1 MDGDDEELR
10 DLLIATGDLEKK
22 TMKGFDE
29 ITRLQTKTETVVVRQ
44 KEHEQ
49 AQRKKREAIAMNNG
63 TMRVLLSDAKVIDSI
78 LTEVREF
85 QNTEQKEG
93 EKSVQEFFTLMGEE
107 AIDQIQEDIQVI
119 ETYRQTTENL
129 KEEVWE
135 DRLESNRI
143 QTAVVD
149 QDPEVDVVAAADA
162 LRAKIQ
168 NRKKKTKEIKQ
179 EYEEFLKDQKK
190 RYDVL
195 LKTKRE
201 EAERARLKAIQEEE
215 ERKIEKKRREKD

>member
-1 MDGDDEELR
+1 
-10 DLLIATGDLEKK
+10 
-22 TMKGFDE
+22 
-29 ITRLQTKTETVVVRQ
+29 
-44 KEHEQ
+44 
-49 AQRKKREAIAMNNG
+49 MNNG

-78 LTEVREF
+78 LSEVRDF

-93 EKSVQEFFTLMGEE
+93 EKSVQEFFTLMGET
-107 AIDQIQEDIQVI
+107 AIDQIQEDIEII
-119 ETYRQTTENL
+119 EVYKKTTETL
-129 KEEVWE
+129 KEDVWE

-179 EYEEFLKDQKK
+179 EYEEFLRDQKK

-201 EAERARLKAIQEEE
+201 EAEKARLKALQEEE
-215 ERKIEKKRREKD
+215 ERKRREEEEKERLRLKK